1 MKLEKTA
8 IEQYQEQY
16 NVKVNELRKYVKKE
30 FYETEINKWFIG
42 GRVDG
47 MIGIDKVLEVKNR
60 RKCLYNFIPSCEQVQ
75 LSTYMYVLG
84 VPRGVWLQKYQNTI
98 KVVDVDLN
106 TWWYKH
112 CVLRKLER
120 FCNFMDR
127 FVQNLDLND
136 KFIRTNPTD
145 EEQVNQ
151 HNTML
156 KHELGL

>member
-1 MKLEKTA
+1 
-8 IEQYQEQY
+8 
-16 NVKVNELRKYVKKE
+16 
-30 FYETEINKWFIG
+30 
-42 GRVDG
+42 
-47 MIGIDKVLEVKNR
+47 
-60 RKCLYNFIPSCEQVQ
+60 
-75 LSTYMYVLG
+75 MYVLG

-98 KVVDVDLN
+98 KAADVDLN

-120 FCNFMDR
+120 FCNLMDR
-127 FVQNLDLND
+127 FVQNDELKY

-145 EEQVNQ
+145 DEQVNQ